1 VPRAVEY
8 GRGTVK
14 IGKMPRQRVHVEITG
29 LLSVH
34 AVRAVQTALAGVPA
48 IVQAEVSM
56 AGAILE
62 TETLPDPAVFRT
74 QLAAALELAG
84 VELRAMRVERAG
96 LPLL

>member
-1 VPRAVEY
+1 
-8 GRGTVK
+8 
-14 IGKMPRQRVHVEITG
+14 MPRQRVHVEIAG

-34 AVRAVQTALAGVPA
+34 AVRAVQTALTGVPA

-62 TETLPDPAVFRT
+62 TEPLPDPEAFRT
-74 QLAAALELAG
+74 VLADALELAG
-84 VELRAMRVERAG
+84 VTLTAMRVERAG